1 MSESTSK
8 TGSTTSHIPFRQEFR
23 LGLVVYGGVSLAVY
37 MNGVC
42 REFYNAVRGRG
53 IYKLLKALT
62 DSDII
67 VDVLSGTSAGGINGV
82 LLSYALTNS
91 TEGKGEEKGK
101 VFDFKDFADVWRE
114 SGNISQLLRE
124 PEEPLSSAQAFP
136 SGKAVDSILDGDN
149 YYQSQ
154 LTNAFQ
160 TVWNNSAEP
169 IVGEWF
175 SPSSELDLFITGTD
189 LLGKVYKA
197 FDNTGSLIEVKE
209 HRTVFHLK
217 YREGRK
223 HDFQPARDQIPQK
236 ALAKLCRITSCFPVA
251 FPVVSVQLKS
261 EDAIDRHLIS
271 WGQLENRELP
281 STPPPKGYQL
291 HFVDGGV
298 LDNRPFSY
306 TINEIYRRTA
316 YRPAARKMF
325 YIDPSPDQF
334 LNSPKFRNMQRPS
347 ILQAATDSLVGMP
360 RYESIANDLKEIS
373 DRNEKVRRYK
383 FLRATAQ
390 RAVEEDKQPGNAD
403 ENSRKVYLRCRLV
416 GLRDRILPLIL
427 RIDSVDLEDQA
438 TRNEDKSK
446 LLERAAELM
455 TQYVADKEGR
465 DAREEFLNKLSDE
478 IRNLDI
484 DYALRKHFFL
494 LEKICEL
501 MGRSQ
506 ENEEHQKLAN
516 LAGNLGL
523 QIQLLETI
531 QAGLDRLL
539 QMKPISQV
547 FYGLIERDLTLPLE
561 RQPANQRQIYD
572 FLLKMH
578 RFFLDNDLDG
588 DGLPPS
594 KPIADRAIADQDVK
608 AIAPHFFDTYD
619 PAQCANS
626 ERTSILDRLL
636 EKSERLGKLLETGD
650 RLGDDLDSDAS
661 RYFWNNDRYKFNKD
675 SENDSDKYRS
685 FLRRIEQASEQLIEA
700 ANLTLKEGDSKEK
713 DLAVLFKRFR
723 DIDQAVYSFEY
734 LSDIQAK
741 EQIEII
747 RISPADAQ
755 KGYGKDKGLIE
766 KLAGDQ
772 FRAFGGFFKKSWRS
786 NDILWGR
793 LDGVN
798 RIIEALLTPKALLA
812 FPGFLQRQIESLN
825 QQDPSLNVTPEG
837 YLTELIQETLPQ
849 ATAIQKQTVLQSLLE
864 LCDLCKVLMDQERAD
879 QKPTRKQTLE
889 LQEFAQKLI
898 PELQEIMITAE
909 HRAIVQS
916 ELGYVLE
923 DAIDEQLEWNQQ
935 QIKPTKETSK
945 LLTQF
950 HYKPVSV
957 KHLEGDEL
965 KAVKQ
970 LDHLVKNVVDPKL
983 LSGVANSLGLLSTST
998 QSLVGQPG
1006 REETDQGIHWAQ
1018 LPDLMHIAFR
1028 HSSQSD
1034 RRKLS
1039 DYLLPIVQTKTPAV
1053 DDFYRFFNQ
1062 LLLATS
1068 HELSYST
1075 SSQNFKAALK
1085 DIEQQ
1090 LRKIVAQLRPTFQP
1104 VGGYFDRAIT
1114 PFVAT
1119 ELARTSTQSLLQN
1132 GDVDAYFRNKYRVG
1146 SENLADAIPP
1156 LILQNLAA
1164 QVGMILRNVLV
1175 TSSVGPQVRPTVAYK
1190 IFNASL
1196 NLFYWAVR
1204 SKNSKSRLRAGSLAA
1219 ILELIFLVA
1228 IAAITVILISKIPF
1242 GLMVILLSVPA
1253 LGLIF
1258 YIWRLLTKR

>member
-8 TGSTTSHIPFRQEFR
+8 SGLTTSHIPFRQEFR

-124 PEEPLSSAQAFP
+124 PDEPPSSTQAFP

-160 TVWNNSAEP
+160 TVWNNSADP
-169 IVGEWF
+169 VVGEWF

-281 STPPPKGYQL
+281 ATPPPKGYQL

-325 YIDPSPDQF
+325 YIDPSPDRF
-334 LNSPKFRNMQRPS
+334 LNSPKFRNMKRPS

-390 RAVEEDKQPGNAD
+390 HAVEEKKQVDNAD
-403 ENSRKVYLRCRLV
+403 ENSKKVYLRCRLV
-416 GLRDRILPLIL
+416 GLRDRILPLVL
-427 RIDSVDLEDQA
+427 RIDSVDFEDQT
-438 TRNEDKSK
+438 TRDRDKPK
-446 LLERAAELM
+446 LLVRTAELM
-455 TQYVADKEGR
+455 TQYVSDKEDR
-465 DAREEFLNKLSDE
+465 NAREVFLNKLSDE

-501 MGRSQ
+501 MGQSQ
-506 ENEEHQKLAN
+506 ENQEHQKLAN

-547 FYGLIERDLTLPLE
+547 FYSLIERDLTLPRE
-561 RQPANQRQIYD
+561 RQEENQRQIYD

-578 RFFLDNDLDG
+578 RFFLDNNLDG

-594 KPIADRAIADQDVK
+594 KPVVNKPIADQDVK
-608 AIAPHFFDTYD
+608 AIAPHFFDTFD
-619 PAQCANS
+619 PSQCGNF
-626 ERTSILDRLL
+626 ERAGILAKLL
-636 EKSERLGKLLETGD
+636 EKAERLGKLLETGD
-650 RLGDDLDSDAS
+650 RLGDDSNSDAS
-661 RYFWNNDRYKFNKD
+661 RYFWKNDRYVFNKN
-675 SENDSDKYRS
+675 SENDNDEYRS
-685 FLRRIEQASEQLIEA
+685 FLRRIEQASERLIEA
-700 ANLTLKEGDSKEK
+700 ADVTFKEENSS
-713 DLAVLFKRFR
+713 DLSVLFKRFR

-741 EQIEII
+741 EQIAII
-747 RISPADAQ
+747 RISPEDAQ
-755 KGYGKDKGLIE
+755 KGFGKDKGLME

-798 RIIEALLTPKALLA
+798 RIIDALLTPKALLA
-812 FPGFLQRQIESLN
+812 FPGFLQRQVESLN
-825 QQDPSLNVTPEG
+825 QQDPSLNATPES
-837 YLTELIQETLPQ
+837 YLTALIQETLPR
-849 ATAIQKQTVLQSLLE
+849 ATAAQKQTMLQSLLE
-864 LCDLCKVLMDQERAD
+864 LCDLSKGLTDQEVVD
-879 QKPTRKQTLE
+879 QELTRKQTLE
-889 LQEFAQKLI
+889 LQEFAEKLI
-898 PELQEIMITAE
+898 PELQEMMITAE

-935 QIKPTKETSK
+935 QIQPTKETSK
-945 LLTQF
+945 VSTQF

-970 LDHLVKNVVDPKL
+970 LDHLMKTVVDPKL
-983 LSGVANSLGLLSTST
+983 LSGVASSLGLLSIAT
-998 QSLVGQPG
+998 QNPADQPG
-1006 REETDQGIHWAQ
+1006 RQEVVQGDNGEQ
-1018 LPDLMHIAFR
+1018 SLPDLMHTAFR

-1039 DYLLPIVQTKTPAV
+1039 DYLLPIIQTKTPAV

-1075 SSQNFKAALK
+1075 ASEDYKAALST
-1085 DIEQQ
+1085 IEQQ
-1090 LRKIVAQLRPTFQP
+1090 IRKIVDQVRPTYQP

-1119 ELARTSTQSLLQN
+1119 ELARTSTQSLLQD

-1146 SENLADAIPP
+1146 SENLADGIPP

-1175 TSSVGPQVRPTVAYK
+1175 TSSIGPRVRPTVAYK

-1204 SKNSKSRLRAGSLAA
+1204 SRNSKSRLRAGSLAA

-1228 IAAITVILISKIPF
+1228 IAAVTVILISKIPF
-1242 GLMVILLSVPA
+1242 WLMVILLSIPA